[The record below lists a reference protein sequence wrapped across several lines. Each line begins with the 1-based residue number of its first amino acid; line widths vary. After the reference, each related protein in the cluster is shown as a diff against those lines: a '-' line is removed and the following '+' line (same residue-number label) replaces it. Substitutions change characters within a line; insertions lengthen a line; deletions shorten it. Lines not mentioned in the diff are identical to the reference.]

1 LYFYYVKNIILLVLL
16 VLLYPTTYAQ
26 DKDFIRNIITGA
38 YINTGINQPIRLT
51 RKYIT
56 EDVGPFHGGFSWSA
70 GLKFSGMVS
79 TKMRLE
85 FGAGYSVHKVGF
97 ELSPPIY
104 SESKTYPETIKAYNI
119 PVTLYSLLNNSFF
132 ISAGVIIDLE
142 QDRKSYW
149 IDSQNGIGFSVG
161 AGKEFHIESF
171 VIDLATN
178 MELHTMI
185 PFNGVEYQQRLLVFG
200 LKLGIGYRFREPVK
214 KEAE

>member
-1 LYFYYVKNIILLVLL
+1 MKNRILLVLF
-16 VLLYPTTYAQ
+16 VLLYATTYAQ

-51 RKYIT
+51 RKYVT
-56 EDVGPFHGGFSWSA
+56 EDVGPFHGGLSWSA

-79 TKMRLE
+79 HKMRLE
-85 FGAGYSVHKVGF
+85 FGAGYSEHKVGF

-119 PVTLYSLLNNSFF
+119 PVTLYCLLNNSFF
-132 ISAGVIIDLE
+132 ISGGVIIDLE

-149 IDSQNGIGFSVG
+149 IDSQNGIGFSIG

-171 VIDLATN
+171 IIDLAPN
-178 MELHTMI
+178 LELHTLI
-185 PFNGVEYQQRLLVFG
+185 PFNGVEYQQRLIVFG
-200 LKLGIGYRFREPVK
+200 LKLGIGYCFRERVK
-214 KEAE
+214 KEEE

>member
-1 LYFYYVKNIILLVLL
+1 MKSPLLFIFLIFFYSTADAQEKNF
-16 VLLYPTTYAQ
+16 
-26 DKDFIRNIITGA
+26 DKNVTAGV
-38 YINTGINQPIRLT
+38 YTNTGINRPIRLT
-51 RKYIT
+51 RKYVT

-79 TKMRLE
+79 QKMRIE
-85 FGAGYSVHKVGF
+85 FGAGYSVHNAGF

-104 SESKTYPETIKAYNI
+104 PESKTYPETIKAYNI
-119 PVTLYSLLNNSFF
+119 PVTLYRLLNNSFF
-132 ISAGVIIDLE
+132 FSAGVIIDLE

-161 AGKEFHIESF
+161 AGKEFHTESF
-171 VIDLATN
+171 VIDLAPN
-178 MELHTMI
+178 LELHTLI

-200 LKLGIGYRFREPVK
+200 LKLGIGYCFSEHVT

>member
-1 LYFYYVKNIILLVLL
+1 MRNPILLAFFLL
-16 VLLYPTTYAQ
+16 FYSTAYAQ
-26 DKDFIRNIITGA
+26 DKDFNKNITAGIYA
-38 YINTGINQPIRLT
+38 NTGMNQPIRLT

-85 FGAGYSVHKVGF
+85 FGAGYSVHKAGF

-119 PVTLYSLLNNSFF
+119 PVTLYRLLNNSFF

-185 PFNGVEYQQRLLVFG
+185 PFNGVEYQQRQIVFG
-200 LKLGIGYRFREPVK
+200 LKLGIGYCFRERVN